1 MYRSVNLRL
10 CESSQQTV
18 EINIAEQPLSQ
29 AITQLA
35 TQMGILIGVD
45 ARLVADKQAS
55 AINGRYTP
63 EQAITKLLTGS
74 GLVAVENAPGQYT
87 LEFSHVNPQIQV
99 F

>member
-1 MYRSVNLRL
+1 MTAINLITSTYRAVLFGFILFL
-10 CESSQQTV
+10 CIVPSICVYAQSSQQTV

-63 EQAITKLLTGS
+63 ERL
-74 GLVAVENAPGQYT
+74 
-87 LEFSHVNPQIQV
+87 
-99 F
+99 